1 MRTILMGVAAI
12 ALAATGA
19 HAEPGKGNGGGNG
32 KNNGPAAGSGKHGG
46 DNHGSEKHGGGAMK
60 VAQNGNGNGNGKS
73 GDKGKAGDKGNGN
86 ARQAEAK
93 GNDRGNGNAG
103 RMDGAKS
110 NGKSANSGKNDAG
123 KYDYADNRDGKGKNA
138 SRPGNWASYDRD
150 RDGIRFG
157 YRDSDARNYGLI
169 NGCPPGLAKKHNG
182 CNPPGLVKGE
192 YHDYDDSGWWRLPG
206 LSDGRYRY
214 YDNNLVRLSPT
225 GAILGYYPL
234 MGGALAAGNVW
245 PDWFDYQPV
254 PSYYESYYGLGP
266 SGSYRYA
273 DNVLYRVDPQTS
285 AIASIAALLTGDTF
299 SVGQRMPMGYDVYNV
314 PYEYRDSYADGPD
327 AYYRY
332 SDGYVY
338 QVDPTTQLIAAA
350 IQLLT

>member
-19 HAEPGKGNGGGNG
+19 NAEPGKGNGGGNG
-32 KNNGPAAGSGKHGG
+32 KNGGPAAAGPGKGGG
-46 DNHGSEKHGGGAMK
+46 DKRGGESRGGGAMK
-60 VAQNGNGNGNGKS
+60 VAQNGNGNGNGNRGEVK
-73 GDKGKAGDKGNGN
+73 
-86 ARQAEAK
+86 AK
-93 GNDRGNGNAG
+93 GNDRGDWKPAKMERAGN
-103 RMDGAKS
+103 DGKAMKADKR
-110 NGKSANSGKNDAG
+110 GDDRD
-123 KYDYADNRDGKGKNA
+123 YRDRDYADRRDGKGK
-138 SRPGNWASYDRD
+138 SGKWQSYDRD

-157 YRDSDARNYGLI
+157 YRDDDARSHGLI
-169 NGCPPGLAKKHNG
+169 DGCPPGLAKKNNG
-182 CNPPGLVKGE
+182 CNPPGLVKAE
-192 YHDYDDSGWWRLPG
+192 YRDYDRSDWWRLPG

-225 GAILGYYPL
+225 GSILGYYPL

-245 PDWFDYQPV
+245 PEWFDYQPV
-254 PSYYESYYGLGP
+254 PAYYESYYGLGT

-273 DNVLYRVDPQTS
+273 DNVLYRVDPETA
-285 AIASIAALLTGDTF
+285 AISSIAALLTGDNF
-299 SVGQRMPMGYDVYNV
+299 AVGQRMPLGYDVYNV
-314 PYEYRDSYADGPD
+314 PYEYRDRYADGPD

-338 QVDPTTQLIAAA
+338 EVDPTTQLISAA